1 MNEIK
6 KEFEE
11 YLKEV
16 VKSTSRPADL
26 RSKSHL
32 FNKIINDKHK
42 EILLNNPNLTELELK
57 IELAPIRVKY
67 QAEFVR
73 S

>member
-6 KEFEE
+6 KEFEA

-16 VKSTSRPADL
+16 IKSTSKPADL
-26 RSKSHL
+26 KSKSHL
-32 FNKIINDKHK
+32 FNRIINDKHK
-42 EILLNNPNLTELELK
+42 EILSNNPNITEMELK

-67 QAEFVR
+67 QIEFVR
-73 S
+73 N